1 VDLIPKNLAQERY
14 IDALEDPNINIVF
27 ACGYAGSGK
36 AQPLTSQI
44 KVPGGWISMGDVQ
57 LGTIVTTPDGKTAN
71 VIGVFPQGAKDVYE
85 ITFSDGRK
93 TEACGEHLWETF
105 YNGRVKKIMSTAEM
119 IEFQKTHSRPLRIR
133 LAEHEEMDDVEL
145 PIDPYLLGAIIG
157 DGSFSQHGNITFST
171 SDQEVLENIQLA
183 CVADGEFYKIPK
195 SSYDYKYRSH
205 RRTNIHQRANRKGI
219 FGTRL
224 AQYLHDSSMFGLK
237 SDSKYIPEPY
247 LHSSKS
253 QKINLLKGLI
263 DTDGY
268 ASGGNSIIYTTVSR
282 RLADNIAY
290 LVRSIGGTAKITEH
304 VSTFCYNG
312 EKRKGKVTYNITINY
327 RNKQELV
334 SISRK
339 KERLSNADQYASTGK
354 ISISSIRL
362 IGKKPCQC
370 IMIDSPEHLYVTDDF
385 IVTHNTYL
393 ATLYAIQC
401 LKEGTCDKI
410 VITRPN
416 VAVDDRDIGALP
428 GDILKKMAPW
438 TRPVLDVLEEYFS
451 VKEITAMIEEN
462 IIELCPL
469 AYIRGRTFK
478 NSIILLDE
486 AQNTTKSSMLSA
498 LTRIGEGSKMVVT
511 GDTRQSDR
519 GHDNGLTD
527 FLGRFEKSKHIAVC
541 HFDKKSVERH
551 PIIGEILHLYGEE

>member
-1 VDLIPKNLAQERY
+1 MSRRTKRPFNNRAEQTTRGYNQQGNLKENIVDINSYRKATKKRVDLIPKNLAQEKY

-36 AQPLTSQI
+36 
-44 KVPGGWISMGDVQ
+44 
-57 LGTIVTTPDGKTAN
+57 
-71 VIGVFPQGAKDVYE
+71 
-85 ITFSDGRK
+85 
-93 TEACGEHLWETF
+93 
-105 YNGRVKKIMSTAEM
+105 
-119 IEFQKTHSRPLRIR
+119 
-133 LAEHEEMDDVEL
+133 
-145 PIDPYLLGAIIG
+145 
-157 DGSFSQHGNITFST
+157 
-171 SDQEVLENIQLA
+171 
-183 CVADGEFYKIPK
+183 
-195 SSYDYKYRSH
+195 
-205 RRTNIHQRANRKGI
+205 
-219 FGTRL
+219 
-224 AQYLHDSSMFGLK
+224 
-237 SDSKYIPEPY
+237 
-247 LHSSKS
+247 
-253 QKINLLKGLI
+253 
-263 DTDGY
+263 
-268 ASGGNSIIYTTVSR
+268 
-282 RLADNIAY
+282 
-290 LVRSIGGTAKITEH
+290 
-304 VSTFCYNG
+304 
-312 EKRKGKVTYNITINY
+312 
-327 RNKQELV
+327 
-334 SISRK
+334 
-339 KERLSNADQYASTGK
+339 
-354 ISISSIRL
+354 
-362 IGKKPCQC
+362 
-370 IMIDSPEHLYVTDDF
+370 
-385 IVTHNTYL
+385 TYL

-519 GHDNGLTD
+519 GHENGLTD

-551 PIIGEILHLYGEE
+551 PIIGEILHMYGEE